1 MKHLL
6 LKELL
11 EQLGYRDIRSV
22 RKWCAKNGVFI
33 VRQGK
38 DEFVIESD
46 FNKAFEIPFIN
57 NLKKNYG
64 KDWEEVYRLH
74 QEGNVIGL
82 TALQTSV
89 PVYRK
94 TFKTENN
101 IVSKYLNKYERDNK
115 TKAA

>member
-22 RKWCAKNGVFI
+22 RRWCAKNGVFI

-46 FNKAFEIPFIN
+46 FKKAFEIPFIN
-57 NLKKNYG
+57 NLKKQYG

-74 QEGNVIGL
+74 QEGNVLGL
-82 TALQTSV
+82 SALQSTA
-89 PVYRK
+89 PTLRK
-94 TFKTENN
+94 SFKTEND
-101 IVSKYLNKYERDNK
+101 IVSKYLSKYETDRK
-115 TKAA
+115 IKAA

>member
-1 MKHLL
+1 MKHLH

-22 RKWCAKNGVFI
+22 RKWCARHGVFI

-46 FNKAFEIPFIN
+46 FKKAIEIPFIN
-57 NLKKNYG
+57 NLKKQYG

-74 QEGNVIGL
+74 QEGNVLGL
-82 TALQTSV
+82 TALQTSA
-89 PVYRK
+89 PVFRK
-94 TFKTENN
+94 TFKAEND
-101 IVSKYLNKYERDNK
+101 IVSNYLNKYESDK
-115 TKAA
+115 KSKAA